1 VSTLLC
7 TEHLDESGLDS
18 STVQVWL
25 SRCDRL
31 SLLPQSRSPWSP
43 HQPGFADRRSLT
55 RLGTNLEMFGWG
67 LLWYMCSG
75 ICDRGGCIIRALWH
89 RDVRLQCGQEERGG
103 SEGGRGALHPKE
115 SKPQRARCSRQ
126 PVPQSECH
134 STLAARPDSGRMD
147 DVVLCSQIMGKLPWL
162 TDQDSLG
169 PGYWICSLAQV
180 VLPLLGTRCR
190 SNHPNPATAS
200 GLAAGETL
208 EFLAHVTIRFSLP
221 FRDTLG
227 GG

>member
-18 STVQVWL
+18 STMQVWL

-31 SLLPQSRSPWSP
+31 SFCPNLAHRGARINRTSQTGAALPAWEPIWKCLAGVFFGICAQGYVTGAGASLGPFGIATSGCSAVRKRE
-43 HQPGFADRRSLT
+43 GDRR
-55 RLGTNLEMFGWG
+55 
-67 LLWYMCSG
+67 
-75 ICDRGGCIIRALWH
+75 
-89 RDVRLQCGQEERGG
+89 
-103 SEGGRGALHPKE
+103 GGRGALHPKE

-147 DVVLCSQIMGKLPWL
+147 NVVLCSQIMGKLPWL